1 MDTEKEVIQKEEP
14 TKLEK
19 VRYNKKFRL
28 GLIFVLLVIVAIL
41 FVVWEKARIALAIAF
56 IVLLGAFGLEA
67 TENDWDLGKLWE
79 TGSFEESKLGRDE
92 SGNILFDKFGN
103 ITTDSTVGKQA
114 DDYNCDDFSDQPE
127 AQTFF
132 EKVGGVDNDLN
143 RLDGDNDSIA
153 CEALPQGN

>member
-1 MDTEKEVIQKEEP
+1 MDTEKELEKKVEP